1 MKLNN
6 ATKRLTE
13 PSTVNMV
20 ATLAAAS
27 IWSVDAISP
36 AARLAPTMLI
46 GPYRSRGLPVTRL
59 YAV

>member
-1 MKLNN
+1 MWPPSSGSSGMKLNN

-20 ATLAAAS
+20 ATLAGAS

-46 GPYRSRGLPVTRL
+46 GP
-59 YAV
+59 

>member
-1 MKLNN
+1 MKLNS
-6 ATKRLTE
+6 ATNRFTE
-13 PSTVNMV
+13 PSTVKTV
-20 ATLAAAS
+20 ATLAGAS

-46 GPYRSRGLPVTRL
+46 GPYMSRGRPVTRL